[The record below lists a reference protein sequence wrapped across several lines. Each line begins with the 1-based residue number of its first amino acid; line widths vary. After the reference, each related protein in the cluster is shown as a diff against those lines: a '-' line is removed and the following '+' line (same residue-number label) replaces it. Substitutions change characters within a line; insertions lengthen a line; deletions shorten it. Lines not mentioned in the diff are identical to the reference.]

1 MIPNMTKEALY
12 DELSAVLTDYE
23 NDTASEKDLY
33 DMLVKIQNHWED
45 VITAES

>member
-1 MIPNMTKEALY
+1 MSDITKESLY

-23 NDTASEKDLY
+23 NNTANEQDVY